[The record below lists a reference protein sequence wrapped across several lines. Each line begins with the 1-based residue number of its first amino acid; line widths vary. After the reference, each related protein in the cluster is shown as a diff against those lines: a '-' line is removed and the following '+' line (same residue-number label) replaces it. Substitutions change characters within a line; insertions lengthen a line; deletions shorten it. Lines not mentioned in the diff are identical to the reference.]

1 MSISKFKKI
10 TSEDIEEYNFVKSKL
25 ENIQNQINERIA
37 YIIHFISQELNYKCK
52 SWYFWQ
58 NDYYH
63 DNTIK
68 DWFFD
73 KENDISGFSIE
84 PTKGS
89 DGQYCFYASFKD
101 DTEYLVDWNADHR
114 RSFPKRWIFEDFE
127 EEFKAG
133 RLKFLKEFDS
143 EQTIKNEKKIQKLK
157 EKQEKIKKSLSKLQE
172 EENKL
177 TSRFVKVGP
186 HQFASENK

>member
-1 MSISKFKKI
+1 MKTNFRKI
-10 TSEDIEEYNFVKSKL
+10 TPDDIKNYNDLELKL
-25 ENIQNQINERIA
+25 NEIENQINDRIDF
-37 YIIHFISQELNYKCK
+37 IIRFISKEMNYKCD
-52 SWYFWQ
+52 SWSFWQ

-63 DNTIK
+63 ENTIK

-73 KENDISGFSIE
+73 KENDISNFSIE
-84 PTKGS
+84 PKTGA
-89 DGQYCFYASFKD
+89 DGQYCFYASFHND
-101 DTEYLVDWNADHR
+101 AQYLVDWNADHR

-127 EEFKAG
+127 EEFRAG

-157 EKQEKIKKSLSKLQE
+157 EKQEKIKKSLNKLQE

>member
-1 MSISKFKKI
+1 MASKFRKI
-10 TSEDIEEYNFVKSKL
+10 TSDNIIEYNSIKVKLQKIENQIEE
-25 ENIQNQINERIA
+25 RIG
-37 YIIHFISQELNYKCK
+37 YIIHFISEEMNYECS
-52 SWYFWQ
+52 SWNFWQ

-63 DNTIK
+63 ENTIK

-73 KENDISGFSIE
+73 KENEISGFSIG
-84 PTKGS
+84 PTRGS

-101 DTEYLVDWNADHR
+101 DIEYLVDWNADHR

-127 EEFKAG
+127 KEFKAG

-186 HQFASENK
+186 HQFTSENK

>member
-1 MSISKFKKI
+1 MASKFRKI
-10 TSEDIEEYNFVKSKL
+10 TSENIVEYNTVKVKLEKIENQIEE
-25 ENIQNQINERIA
+25 RIG
-37 YIIHFISQELNYKCK
+37 YIIHFISEEMNFECK
-52 SWYFWQ
+52 SWDFWQ

-63 DNTIK
+63 ENTIK

-73 KENDISGFSIE
+73 KENDISGFSIG
-84 PTKGS
+84 PKRGT

-101 DTEYLVDWNADHR
+101 DIEYLVDWNADHR